1 MCLFFVVNETRH
13 SLLLVVTSRWLMP
26 AKVGSGGAGLPWKVT
41 TVAAAGG
48 CFASVSVTRCKLQI
62 IHVSERVHFF
72 QKL

>member
-1 MCLFFVVNETRH
+1 
-13 SLLLVVTSRWLMP
+13 MP

-72 QKL
+72 QKLSIKSMKDGVGEYM